1 MLSIA
6 VAYSCRL
13 QYGETWNDSCWYVS
27 FTCKSTLTPAAS
39 SPPSYLQSTPS
50 RQIQLS
56 LLAAKPPL
64 LPPLP
69 RNSSTQYMTLSLPL
83 YRGLARLCS
92 KVYLLVAHSS
102 PFCATSAH
110 ATEPCLLNLNVA
122 RLASPISADRA
133 IFFEPQTRSTCK
145 ITTLLQPRAI
155 LARVPYKQTKQP
167 SLPAPA
173 PSRPIKPRP
182 YEKLPSRLHRRN

>member
-1 MLSIA
+1 ML
-6 VAYSCRL
+6 VC
-13 QYGETWNDSCWYVS
+13 
-27 FTCKSTLTPAAS
+27 FF
-39 SPPSYLQSTPS
+39 YLQIHSHSCCVLSTFVPTEHASPVKSSSAFWLPS
-50 RQIQLS
+50 L
-56 LLAAKPPL
+56 PL
-64 LPPLP
+64 LPQLP
-69 RNSSTQYMTLSLPL
+69 QNSSTQYMTLSLPL

-145 ITTLLQPRAI
+145 ITTLLLPRAI
-155 LARVPYKQTKQP
+155 LARVPYKQIKQP